1 LLGNEGLVIFAVI
14 RADCTSVS
22 TTELSMNEQ
31 SRRAF
36 VKNSVIAGLST
47 GLPANQLATGAAGDM
62 FVHHVYFYLK
72 NKGSEA
78 DKAKLLEGLNKLAK
92 VPTIKFVHIG
102 SPASTTRS
110 VIERGYDISWLCFF
124 DNLEQEEI
132 YQKHPIHLKFVEDYS
147 ALWEKVIVYDA
158 VGPRRS

>member
-1 LLGNEGLVIFAVI
+1 
-14 RADCTSVS
+14 
-22 TTELSMNEQ
+22 MKEQ

-36 VKNSVIAGLST
+36 VKSSVVAGLGA
-47 GLPANQLATGAAGDM
+47 GLPHTAAAKEL

-72 NKGSEA
+72 NPNSAE

-102 SPASTTRS
+102 TPATTNRD
-110 VIERGYDISWLCFF
+110 VIVRDYNYSWLCFF
-124 DNLEQEEI
+124 DSLEDEEV

-147 ALWEKVIVYDA
+147 ALWEKVAVYDS
-158 VGPRRS
+158 VGPKR